1 MKFIYSIL
9 GLSLL
14 FLACEAKVD
23 NTADEAFQKNSETV
37 MANLEGW
44 QNENMDY
51 SQYAADFVM
60 SGTGYGTKDS
70 ISLDD
75 MKKMDEEFLAMY
87 DFRIASDSIN
97 LLPGVDPETKK
108 MNGSVRHYIDW
119 EVTLPATDSTEARS
133 GVIKLYK
140 TIDFNDEGKI
150 IFQSTYGDFT
160 GLMMHLHGNDDDGD
174 DGDDGDDED
183 DEDDEDDD
191 Y

>member
-9 GLSLL
+9 CLSIV
-14 FLACEAKVD
+14 FAACEEKQEYND
-23 NTADEAFQKNSETV
+23 NSAHEKFVKNSETA
-37 MANLEGW
+37 MANIKNWE
-44 QNENMDY
+44 NETPDY
-51 SQYAADFVM
+51 SQYAADFIM
-60 SGTGYGTKDS
+60 GGTGYGAKDS

-75 MKKMDEEFLAMY
+75 MKKMDKEFLAMY

-133 GVIKLYK
+133 GIILYYESFE
-140 TIDFNDEGKI
+140 FNEDGKI
-150 IFQSTYGDFT
+150 VNQVGYGDFG
-160 GLMMHLHGNDDDGD
+160 GLMEHLHGDGDDDGD
-174 DGDDGDDED
+174 GDDK
-183 DEDDEDDD
+183 DDD